1 MSAPPAAL
9 SITVF
14 DGVVPV
20 LLVAGLPGHPEE
32 VAFLV
37 DGPHVRTLRRV
48 RGIPARLPERPWASG
63 LPDLAGLLRDAA
75 ATTIM
80 GDPPVQRR
88 G

>member
-1 MSAPPAAL
+1 MTVSPAAL

-14 DGVVPV
+14 DGVVPI

-32 VAFLV
+32 VEFLI

-63 LPDLAGLLRDAA
+63 LPDLANLLRSASTADME
-75 ATTIM
+75 IIN
-80 GDPPVQRR
+80 V
-88 G
+88 